1 MATVGVKVNSNAYSS
16 YLQTVLLA
24 YNYIGLAIH
33 ILVEHWTR
41 YDERS
46 EDNVLLFTAFDS

>member
-33 ILVEHWTR
+33 ILVEH
-41 YDERS
+41 
-46 EDNVLLFTAFDS
+46 